1 MFRAETKIERT
12 PLSSFNVDG
21 VTGNGDGYRR
31 IYGGRVQQEG
41 LEDYQDNWKERF
53 LRILPEARAVAFSVI
68 FLMVSTATERVTF
81 KMSVDRMTPY
91 RLSLT
96 MIMITLSFVVYG
108 AIALYKLYFTN
119 KITRRMLEFPHR
131 KLFSMA
137 FLDTVSFTGW
147 FGNIAIF
154 KTN

>member
-1 MFRAETKIERT
+1 MAMGIAVFTVEGYNRKAWKITRT
-12 PLSSFNVDG
+12 IG
-21 VTGNGDGYRR
+21 
-31 IYGGRVQQEG
+31 
-41 LEDYQDNWKERF
+41 KRF

-108 AIALYKLYFTN
+108 SHCLIQALFYQQNYPTYARISHIASYF
-119 KITRRMLEFPHR
+119 PW
-131 KLFSMA
+131 LFSILSLS
-137 FLDTVSFTGW
+137 LD
-147 FGNIAIF
+147 
-154 KTN
+154 

>member
-1 MFRAETKIERT
+1 MAMGIAVFTVEGYNRKTWKITRT
-12 PLSSFNVDG
+12 IG
-21 VTGNGDGYRR
+21 RR
-31 IYGGRVQQEG
+31 
-41 LEDYQDNWKERF
+41 DF

-119 KITRRMLEFPHR
+119 KITRRMLEFRTASYFPW
-131 KLFSMA
+131 LFSILSLS
-137 FLDTVSFTGW
+137 LD
-147 FGNIAIF
+147 
-154 KTN
+154 